1 MWDSL
6 RNVLTAYAAH
16 DPVMGYVQSMNFIA
30 AFLLLA
36 GLGEEDAFWCLVA
49 LVTRV
54 VPGYFSEGMAAAKL
68 DQRVFAA
75 LLHAHLPAIGLHL
88 ESLAPDDIVTGI
100 IASQWLLT
108 LFVNVLPA
116 EATTLVWDHVFATKS
131 RAPLFAAALALLEPS
146 AGDVLAAGDMGEA
159 IELLQALGSDLGG
172 GEGGGGEKVAAF
184 RARLDELLAGDVS
197 PANLDVLTARVRG
210 RRRRPSD
217 AGLPASVLA
226 VAPLTDV
233 DELMEGVETDAT
245 EEAVGARA
253 LARLDRGTLAT
264 PPRDPES
271 AAAAGASR
279 TGANEGR
286 EREEDPYASGSS
298 DGEWE
303 FAERSEAD
311 GSSGNGDGAYA
322 AGGFFSSS
330 PPPAAPVGMAWA
342 ESLIAAGAPKPR
354 PNPSSRSAAARAAL
368 RALRAESDAVR
379 RDAGGTGM
387 GPFAGPGG
395 AFSSGTPEPSTRTER
410 FDSLDSAFGSPVG
423 LADLLAGAASF
434 GSGSGSDA
442 AASSAAPPDGDDL
455 ASSSLASFPLP
466 RAVADDLAARIE
478 RLERALR
485 ALPTHAGETASIA
498 RTSALRPLAALRDST
513 LAPLKARFAT
523 LEAEFQLLTQRAL
536 ALGRKGLGWRRG
548 AGPGVG
554 PSPLGDEPGGA
565 AWTAWADSLFERAV
579 ERADDA
585 VKALEDVCDETR
597 RIVRDV
603 EGCSSREG
611 AEGERRGGPTRG
623 GDPDSPDSPPHS
635 HSHSRRGPGGRDPD
649 PLALPSDAALASA
662 AAKRRLAT
670 DAALR
675 AVRADAE
682 EVRAAARRDLP
693 VLEANAAR
701 VSARLRREAS
711 DASRALAEWN
721 AAAEAR
727 RERKSLATRRA
738 VREAADAADAA
749 FDAKDPEAARNAAML
764 TPTKP
769 TTTGVAA
776 PISDD
781 GVHGAANGAAANA
794 AAATGAAA
802 APPSFV
808 PPPGTLASPSSSS
821 SDFPSDDGHS
831 LEEARLDAA
840 AASVASAAKAL
851 ARRKAAAG
859 REREAAAL
867 VAAKARDARS
877 DAERR
882 LARLKRVEAAV
893 RSALASR
900 AEASSSSDPLA
911 CAAEEVTAL
920 GDAASDAWRVTILRW
935 SAFAREKIASV
946 AMGYVTVVDAACES
960 ASELAEELAAE
971 IADVLERERG
981 GRNARNQ
988 QTGGHLGS
996 SFVGGDSFPPGG
1008 GGGGA
1013 GGFLNG
1019 LLEDAAAGFAA
1030 RAGGGAESSSSPA
1043 APAAAPPG
1051 SSSSS
1056 SSSAAAASTS
1066 HHTMKDAFR
1075 AQSTKAL
1082 KNLAGGLGSAAGK
1095 IQETFQSGGG
1105 ALGALGSGWA
1115 LGARRF
1121 GGRGDHGSTPNDA
1134 HRGDTPSARRG
1145 GGGGAGADA
1154 NAGGPP
1160 GTTTTTATPAEDG
1173 EARALGGGPTTAAA
1187 SPGTGTGTGTPGTG
1201 TPGTGTPSTRTQRA
1215 VAEARA
1221 DLARLEARRDAL
1233 AARKRRMRELLVG
1246 GGTGG
1251 GGVGTGGGEA
1261 ESAPGSSAAA
1271 AEKAAAA
1278 AGDGDDVSGGAGA
1291 GSGGADAGAPPLVSL
1306 I

>member
-498 RTSALRPLAALRDST
+498 RTSALRPLAALCDST

-711 DASRALAEWN
+711 DASRALADWN
-721 AAAEAR
+721 AAADAR

-821 SDFPSDDGHS
+821 LDFPSDDGHS

-971 IADVLERERG
+971 IADELERERG

-988 QTGGHLGS
+988 LTGGHLGS

-1201 TPGTGTPSTRTQRA
+1201 TPGTGTPGTGTPSTRTQRA

-1251 GGVGTGGGEA
+1251 GGVGIGGGEA
-1261 ESAPGSSAAA
+1261 ESAPGSS
-1271 AEKAAAA
+1271 AAAA

>member
-253 LARLDRGTLAT
+253 LARLDRGTLS
-264 PPRDPES
+264 ES
-271 AAAAGASR
+271 AAAGASR
-279 TGANEGR
+279 TGANEAR

-311 GSSGNGDGAYA
+311 GSGNGDAARA

-330 PPPAAPVGMAWA
+330 PPPAVPVGMAWA

-395 AFSSGTPEPSTRTER
+395 AFSSGTPEPSRGGTER

-498 RTSALRPLAALRDST
+498 RTSALLPLAALRDST

-554 PSPLGDEPGGA
+554 SSPLGDEPGGA

-611 AEGERRGGPTRG
+611 AEGERRGGPTHG
-623 GDPDSPDSPPHS
+623 GDPDSPDSPPN
-635 HSHSRRGPGGRDPD
+635 SHSRGGAGLRD

-662 AAKRRLAT
+662 AAKRRAAT

-769 TTTGVAA
+769 PTTGVAA

-781 GVHGAANGAAANA
+781 GVHGAANGAAA
-794 AAATGAAA
+794 
-802 APPSFV
+802 APPSFA
-808 PPPGTLASPSSSS
+808 PPSGTLSSPSSSS
-821 SDFPSDDGHS
+821 SSSDYPSEDGHS

-920 GDAASDAWRVTILRW
+920 GDAASDAWRASILRW

-981 GRNARNQ
+981 GRNARNYQ
-988 QTGGHLGS
+988 SGGHLGS
-996 SFVGGDSFPPGG
+996 SFVGGDSFSPGG

-1019 LLEDAAAGFAA
+1019 LLEDAAAGFAS

-1043 APAAAPPG
+1043 APAPPPG

-1056 SSSAAAASTS
+1056 SSSSAAASTS

-1121 GGRGDHGSTPNDA
+1121 GGRGDHGSTPNNDA
-1134 HRGDTPSARRG
+1134 HRGDEPSARRGG

-1173 EARALGGGPTTAAA
+1173 EARSLTGGPTTAAA
-1187 SPGTGTGTGTPGTG
+1187 SPGTGTGTGIPGTG
-1201 TPGTGTPSTRTQRA
+1201 TPGTGTPSTRVQRA

-1233 AARKRRMRELLVG
+1233 AARKRRMRG
-1246 GGTGG
+1246 SWSGG
-1251 GGVGTGGGEA
+1251 GG
-1261 ESAPGSSAAA
+1261 
-1271 AEKAAAA
+1271 
-1278 AGDGDDVSGGAGA
+1278 GGAASVSAGGRRNLPRDRRRRRRRKRRRRRRRATGMMCPGGRGRGPGA
-1291 GSGGADAGAPPLVSL
+1291 RTRGCRRS
-1306 I
+1306 